1 MKNGFI
7 KVKCVSPKIKL
18 GSPEF
23 NSTLVAE
30 EILKADS
37 EGVKVLVFPELTL
50 CGASLGDLLKDR
62 LMLEGCENGIKAIME
77 KTRGTDPL
85 AFVGVPVGYGG
96 EVYSCVAV
104 LQAGC
109 LLGLVVKNTVAIDD
123 VLGQEKIFSPVEDY
137 FPIDEYAGVSSPVN
151 GTHLLFTCE
160 NVRDLVVGCEI
171 GIESQNASIL
181 TRAGATIVVNPCA
194 SYETVASEEYRLML
208 ARVKSKRHVCG
219 YIVCNP
225 GEGESTASAIFSA
238 HNIICENGDVLGEN
252 KPFSSKTGDL
262 VSEIDVNYIANKQR
276 NGGLVGKGLAGTLGG
291 NFFQLRVED
300 TALTRRVLPYPFLL
314 ENQEEMAKR
323 CEKIFEMEARAVAR
337 RLTASYSKCAVIGIS
352 GGLDST
358 LALITLAKAT
368 DYLGWDRKS
377 IVAITMPCFG
387 TTSRT
392 KSNAV
397 LLCEEF
403 GVTTRE
409 INISEAVRVH
419 LEDIG
424 QSMENHS
431 VAFENAQARER
442 TQVLMD
448 VANQLG
454 GIVVGTGDM
463 SEVALGWATYNGDH
477 MSMYNVNSAIVKT
490 LVRALVAHYAR
501 GAKASVSKILYDIL
515 DTPVSPELL
524 PAKDGKIQQ
533 KTEDLVGPYDLHD
546 FFIYN
551 FVGRGFAPN
560 KVYYLAT
567 IAFEGMFDKDT
578 IYKWLEVFIKR
589 FFSQHFK
596 RSCSPDGIKLGSVSL
611 SKTDLNIPSD
621 MSYELYLNNLKSVK
635 K

>member
-1 MKNGFI
+1 MNNGFI
-7 KVKCVSPKIKL
+7 KVKCVSPEIKL

-23 NSTLVAE
+23 NASLVAD
-30 EILKADS
+30 EILKA
-37 EGVKVLVFPELTL
+37 EAQGIKILVFPELCL
-50 CGASLGDLLKDR
+50 SGATLGDLLKNE
-62 LMLEGCENGIKAIME
+62 LMLKGCEDGIRQIMK
-77 KTRGTDPL
+77 KTGGVDTL
-85 AFVGVPVGYGG
+85 AFVGVPVGYHG

-104 LQAGC
+104 LQAGN
-109 LLGLVVKNTVAIDD
+109 LLGLVVKSSVAIDD
-123 VLGQEKIFSPVEDY
+123 VLGQEKIFSPIENY
-137 FPIDEYAGVSSPVN
+137 FPIDEYAGVPSPVN
-151 GTHLLFTCE
+151 GSHLIFTCE
-160 NVRDLVVGCEI
+160 NVKDLVVGCEI
-171 GIESQNASIL
+171 GIDSQNASIL
-181 TRAGATIVVNPCA
+181 TRAGATIIVNPCA
-194 SYETVASEEYRLML
+194 CYETVANEEYRLML
-208 ARVKSKRHVCG
+208 ARVKSKRHICG
-219 YIVCNP
+219 YIMCNP
-225 GEGESTASAIFSA
+225 GESESTSSAIFSA
-238 HNIICENGDVLGEN
+238 HNIICENGDVLAEN
-252 KPFSSKTGDL
+252 KPFSTKTGDL

-314 ENQEEMAKR
+314 ESQEEMAKR
-323 CEKIFEMEARAVAR
+323 CEKIYTMESHAIAR
-337 RLTASYSKCAVIGIS
+337 RLKSSYSKCAVIGIS

-358 LALITLAKAT
+358 LALITLTKAT

-387 TTSRT
+387 TTNRT

-397 LLCEEF
+397 LLCEAF
-403 GVTTRE
+403 GVTTKE

-419 LEDIG
+419 LSDIG
-424 QSMENHS
+424 ESLES
-431 VAFENAQARER
+431 RTVTFENAQARER

-454 GIVVGTGDM
+454 GIVIGTGDM

-490 LVRALVAHYAR
+490 LVRALVAAYAKD
-501 GAKASVSKILYDIL
+501 ADEATSKILYDIL

-524 PAKDGKIQQ
+524 PGKDGKIQQ

-551 FVGRGFAPN
+551 FVGRGFTPS
-560 KVYYLAT
+560 KVYRLAT
-567 IAFEGMFDKDT
+567 IAFEGMFDKET

-589 FFSQHFK
+589 FFTQHFK

-611 SKTDLNIPSD
+611 SKTDLNMPSD
-621 MSYELYLNNLKSVK
+621 MSYELYLNDLKSVK